1 MATKKKATQKKAPA
15 NEAKAK
21 ATPAQD
27 NPHLSPRFWKTM
39 WILCGTT
46 VLLEL
51 FVHRHPHFVIEK
63 GEPATLPD
71 MSDSVLATMSNWF
84 GFYGIYGLLA
94 CVGSVLLAKGLSVF
108 LKVGED
114 YYDGT
119 P

>member
-1 MATKKKATQKKAPA
+1 MTTKKKATRKKAPA
-15 NEAKAK
+15 NKADAK

-27 NPHLSPRFWKTM
+27 NPHLSPRFWKIM
-39 WILCGTT
+39 LILCGTT

-71 MSDSVLATMSNWF
+71 MSNWF
-84 GFYGIYGLLA
+84 GFYGVYGLLA
-94 CVGSVLLAKGLSVF
+94 CVGSVLFAKGLSVF
-108 LKVGED
+108 LKAGED
-114 YYDGT
+114 YYNGT

>member
-1 MATKKKATQKKAPA
+1 MATKKKATRKKAPA
-15 NEAKAK
+15 NKADAK

-27 NPHLSPRFWKTM
+27 KAHLSLRFWKIM

-63 GEPATLPD
+63 SESATLPD
-71 MSDSVLATMSNWF
+71 MSNSVLATMSNWF
-84 GFYGIYGLLA
+84 GFYGVYGLLA

-108 LKVGED
+108 LKAGED

>member
-1 MATKKKATQKKAPA
+1 MVTKKKATRKKATVIKA
-15 NEAKAK
+15 EAKAM
-21 ATPAQD
+21 PAHD
-27 NPHLSPRFWKTM
+27 NPHLSPRFWKIM

-71 MSDSVLATMSNWF
+71 MSNSVLATMSNWF
-84 GFYGIYGLLA
+84 GFYGVYGLLA

-108 LKVGED
+108 LKAGED